1 MPYSSFERARGGNL
15 LRREPGISAVQQVYE
30 DVRHQIINLTL
41 EPGTT
46 ISKNQIAQKYGISP
60 TPVREAMLRLGEEGL
75 VNILPQ
81 SRTSVSLINIQQAR
95 EIHFLRLSVEVEV
108 VRVLTKS
115 IKKPG
120 VDELKAWIHRQSTE
134 FKAGDQ
140 SAFKLVDNHFH
151 EEMFEQAGVQ
161 GLMRLLDTRR
171 GHYDRIRGLFLMVQ
185 VRRKTVIKEHRA
197 IVAALESGDET
208 AAEAAVRKHLGKS
221 LAIVDDI
228 RDRYPSYFL

>member
-1 MPYSSFERARGGNL
+1 MPDSSIERAPGGNL
-15 LRREPGISAVQQVYE
+15 LRREHGISAVQQVYE
-30 DVRHQIINLTL
+30 DVRNQIINLIL

-46 ISKNQIAQKYGISP
+46 ISKNEVAQQYGISP

-75 VNILPQ
+75 VNIFPQ
-81 SRTSVSLINIQQAR
+81 SRTSVSLIDIQQAR
-95 EIHFLRLSVEVEV
+95 EIHFLRLSVEIEV
-108 VRVLTKS
+108 VRGLAKS
-115 IKKPG
+115 IEKPG
-120 VDELKAWIHRQSTE
+120 IDELKAWIGRQNTE
-134 FKAGDQ
+134 LKAGDQ
-140 SAFKLVDNHFH
+140 NAFKLADNHFH

-185 VRRKTVIKEHRA
+185 ARRQTVIKEHRA
-197 IVAALESGDET
+197 IVAALENGDEI
-208 AAEAAVRKHLGKS
+208 AAEAAVREHLGKS

>member
-1 MPYSSFERARGGNL
+1 MPDSSFERMPGGNL
-15 LRREPGISAVQQVYE
+15 LRRESGISAVQQVYE

-46 ISKNQIAQKYGISP
+46 ISKNEVAQQYGISP

-75 VNILPQ
+75 VNIFPQ
-81 SRTSVSLINIQQAR
+81 SRTSVSLIDIQQAR

-108 VRVLTKS
+108 VRVLATS
-115 IKKPG
+115 IEKPG
-120 VDELKAWIHRQSTE
+120 IDELKAWIRRQNTE
-134 FKAGDQ
+134 LKAGDQ
-140 SAFKLVDNHFH
+140 SAFKLADNHFH

-185 VRRKTVIKEHRA
+185 ARRQNVIKEHRA
-197 IVAALESGDET
+197 IVAALENHDEA
-208 AAEAAVRKHLGKS
+208 AAEDGVRKHLGKS

-228 RDRYPSYFL
+228 KDRYPTYFL

>member
-1 MPYSSFERARGGNL
+1 MPDSSFERVPGGNL
-15 LRREPGISAVQQVYE
+15 LRRESGISAVQQVYE

-46 ISKNQIAQKYGISP
+46 ISKNEVAQQYGISP

-75 VNILPQ
+75 VNIFPQ
-81 SRTSVSLINIQQAR
+81 SRTSVSLIDIQQAR

-108 VRVLTKS
+108 VRVLATS
-115 IKKPG
+115 IEKPG
-120 VDELKAWIHRQSTE
+120 IDELKAWIRRQNTE
-134 FKAGDQ
+134 LKAGDQ
-140 SAFKLVDNHFH
+140 SAFKLADNHFH

-185 VRRKTVIKEHRA
+185 ARRQNVIKEHRA
-197 IVAALESGDET
+197 IVAALENHDEA
-208 AAEAAVRKHLGKS
+208 AAEDGVRKHLGKS

-228 RDRYPSYFL
+228 KDRYPTYFL